1 VTAKETGLRGKVRD
15 GKVVSDKMQKTIVVA
30 IEANFRHRLY
40 KKTVRRVRRFLA
52 HDERDEAKLG
62 DRVRIVE
69 ASPISR
75 RKRWRLLEVLT
86 RADLPEV
93 APESIDLEL
102 LGEVKAEEPA
112 VEETAALSPETEA
125 VPEEAVSS
133 PPTEALV
140 AEEVEVAEEVPEVE
154 EAAPAVAEEALE
166 VEEAAPEDVEQPEE
180 LAAEPEAETADV
192 TPSAGGDTEPD
203 ETSAEAAVPD
213 DVGSAEGDAPPE
225 DAAATQD
232 EAEEKPS

>member
-1 VTAKETGLRGKVRD
+1 MRD
-15 GKVVSDKMQKTIVVA
+15 GNVVSDKMQKTVVVA

-40 KKTVRRVRRFLA
+40 KKTVRRVRRFMA

-102 LGEVKAEEPA
+102 LGEVK
-112 VEETAALSPETEA
+112 
-125 VPEEAVSS
+125 PEE
-133 PPTEALV
+133 
-140 AEEVEVAEEVPEVE
+140 PEVE
-154 EAAPAVAEEALE
+154 
-166 VEEAAPEDVEQPEE
+166 
-180 LAAEPEAETADV
+180 
-192 TPSAGGDTEPD
+192 D
-203 ETSAEAAVPD
+203 E
-213 DVGSAEGDAPPE
+213 
-225 DAAATQD
+225 AAATPRPRQRPCPTRLYLRRRPRLSCPRRWRSPKRCPRSKRPLPRKSIRG
-232 EAEEKPS
+232 A

>member
-1 VTAKETGLRGKVRD
+1 MTAKETGLRGKVRD

-40 KKTVRRVRRFLA
+40 KKTVRRVRRFMA
-52 HDERDEAKLG
+52 HDARDEAKLG

-102 LGEVKAEEPA
+102 LGEVKPE
-112 VEETAALSPETEA
+112 VEEAEA
-125 VPEEAVSS
+125 VAEEAVSS
-133 PPTEALV
+133 PGAEAV
-140 AEEVEVAEEVPEVE
+140 MPEEIAVVEEVPEVE
-154 EAAPAVAEEALE
+154 EAASELVDALEAEDLATEEDQLAEEEPAVEEEEPAQAEEAA
-166 VEEAAPEDVEQPEE
+166 VPDEEAAPED
-180 LAAEPEAETADV
+180 ET
-192 TPSAGGDTEPD
+192 
-203 ETSAEAAVPD
+203 
-213 DVGSAEGDAPPE
+213 
-225 DAAATQD
+225 
-232 EAEEKPS
+232 EEKPE

>member
-15 GKVVSDKMQKTIVVA
+15 GQVVSDKMQKTIVVA

-40 KKTVRRVRRFLA
+40 KKTVRRVRRFMA
-52 HDERDEAKLG
+52 HDEGDEAKLG

-102 LGEVKAEEPA
+102 LGEVKPEEPEVA
-112 VEETAALSPETEA
+112 EAAAEAPAAAAAEAISSPEADA
-125 VPEEAVSS
+125 VAPEE
-133 PPTEALV
+133 V
-140 AEEVEVAEEVPEVE
+140 AVAEEVPEI
-154 EAAPAVAEEALE
+154 
-166 VEEAAPEDVEQPEE
+166 EEAAPEGVEQPEE

>member
-1 VTAKETGLRGKVRD
+1 MTAKETGLRGKVRD

-40 KKTVRRVRRFLA
+40 KKTVRRVRRFMA

-93 APESIDLEL
+93 APGSIDLEL
-102 LGEVKAEEPA
+102 LGEVKPEEPEVEEAA
-112 VEETAALSPETEA
+112 VEAPAAVA
-125 VPEEAVSS
+125 EEAVSS
-133 PPTEALV
+133 PEAEAIVPEDV
-140 AEEVEVAEEVPEVE
+140 AVAEEVPEI
-154 EAAPAVAEEALE
+154 
-166 VEEAAPEDVEQPEE
+166 EEAAPEDVEQPEE
-180 LAAEPEAETADV
+180 LAAEPEAETGDV
-192 TPSAGGDTEPD
+192 TPSTGGDTEPD

-225 DAAATQD
+225 EEAAPKD
-232 EAEEKPS
+232 ETEEKPS

>member
-15 GKVVSDKMQKTIVVA
+15 GNVVSDKMQKTIVVA

-40 KKTVRRVRRFLA
+40 KKTVRRVRRFMA

-102 LGEVKAEEPA
+102 LGEVKPEEPEA
-112 VEETAALSPETEA
+112 EVAAPAARSA
-125 VPEEAVSS
+125 KAVSS
-133 PPTEALV
+133 PEAEVV
-140 AEEVEVAEEVPEVE
+140 APEEIAAAEEVPEIE
-154 EAAPAVAEEALE
+154 EAAPQA
-166 VEEAAPEDVEQPEE
+166 EAASEAEE
-180 LAAEPEAETADV
+180 LATADDQPADGEVADEPEEE
-192 TPSAGGDTEPD
+192 PGG
-203 ETSAEAAVPD
+203 
-213 DVGSAEGDAPPE
+213 
-225 DAAATQD
+225 AAAPQD
-232 EAEEKPS
+232 EAAQEGETEEKPE

>member
-1 VTAKETGLRGKVRD
+1 MTAKETGLRGKVRD

-40 KKTVRRVRRFLA
+40 KKTVRRVRRFMA

-93 APESIDLEL
+93 APGSIDLEL
-102 LGEVKAEEPA
+102 LGEVKTEEPA
-112 VEETAALSPETEA
+112 IEEAAAVSAAPGKTEA
-125 VPEEAVSS
+125 APAETVPSPKAETVVPEEI
-133 PPTEALV
+133 
-140 AEEVEVAEEVPEVE
+140 EVAEEVPEVE
-154 EAAPAVAEEALE
+154 EAIEAPPSE
-166 VEEAAPEDVEQPEE
+166 VESASVEEPDQSGE
-180 LAAEPEAETADV
+180 EPEAGTAEEPGAGKGEVPLPESEVGEPGEAPAEGEPPTEETAQ
-192 TPSAGGDTEPD
+192 ED
-203 ETSAEAAVPD
+203 ET
-213 DVGSAEGDAPPE
+213 
-225 DAAATQD
+225 
-232 EAEEKPS
+232 EEKTK

>member
-1 VTAKETGLRGKVRD
+1 LTAKQTGVGGKVRD
-15 GKVVSDKMQKTIVVA
+15 GNVVSDKMQKTIVVA

-40 KKTVRRVRRFLA
+40 KKTVRRVRRFMV
-52 HDERDEAKLG
+52 HDETGEAKLG

-112 VEETAALSPETEA
+112 VEEAAAPSPATEA

-133 PPTEALV
+133 PEAEV
-140 AEEVEVAEEVPEVE
+140 DVPEEVDVAEEVPEVE
-154 EAAPAVAEEALE
+154 EAAPDVAEEA
-166 VEEAAPEDVEQPEE
+166 PE
-180 LAAEPEAETADV
+180 
-192 TPSAGGDTEPD
+192 
-203 ETSAEAAVPD
+203 
-213 DVGSAEGDAPPE
+213 PE
-225 DAAATQD
+225 DAAIEDDQPADEEPSAEEEESAEIAETRPEDASAEEAAAMQD

>member
-40 KKTVRRVRRFLA
+40 KKTVRRVRRFMA

-102 LGEVKAEEPA
+102 LGEVKAEESE
-112 VEETAALSPETEA
+112 VEETAAVTPTAEAADA
-125 VPEEAVSS
+125 VPDKAVSS
-133 PPTEALV
+133 PEAEAVVPDVL
-140 AEEVEVAEEVPEVE
+140 EVAEEVPEVE
-154 EAAPAVAEEALE
+154 EAAPQIEEASDAEELATAE
-166 VEEAAPEDVEQPEE
+166 DQPAGDEQPVEQEEATQPEEAPGEKAAPE
-180 LAAEPEAETADV
+180 EAV
-192 TPSAGGDTEPD
+192 QD
-203 ETSAEAAVPD
+203 ET
-213 DVGSAEGDAPPE
+213 
-225 DAAATQD
+225 
-232 EAEEKPS
+232 EEKPK